1 MESTFPQLLKHG
13 LLGDI
18 ICKRERGL
26 DTGSVIKVLI
36 HGRSLSGPT
45 KPTSPSYPASNNTHC
60 GGYSTGYLI
69 CNCFR
74 P

>member
-36 HGRSLSGPT
+36 HGRR
-45 KPTSPSYPASNNTHC
+45 A
-60 GGYSTGYLI
+60 
-69 CNCFR
+69 
-74 P
+74 